1 MTTPVDRKHGKKT
14 FREVA
19 SLSAEQQAIS
29 VSSENVKKPFW
40 RTHILITYPVP
51 SAQPKTCGCKSN
63 SQWAWCVCVWMD
75 ECIIM
80 TMKEEVMNS
89 REMEP
94 MLQEL
99 ELESREKWME
109 IMYLQCTHRKFSNT
123 NFKLKI
129 LEPIQCLQEGKWI
142 MMWSLNIHEQIK

>member
-1 MTTPVDRKHGKKT
+1 MTTPVDRKHGRKT
-14 FREVA
+14 FCEVA

-29 VSSENVKKPFW
+29 VSSENVKPCW
-40 RTHILITYPVP
+40 RTHILIAYPVP
-51 SAQPKTCGCKSN
+51 SAQPKTYQCKSN

-75 ECIIM
+75 ECVIM

-99 ELESREKWME
+99 ELKSREKWME
-109 IMYLQCTHRKFSNT
+109 IMYLQYTHRKFSNT
-123 NFKLKI
+123 NFNLK
-129 LEPIQCLQEGKWI
+129 
-142 MMWSLNIHEQIK
+142 NIVTNTMFTRG